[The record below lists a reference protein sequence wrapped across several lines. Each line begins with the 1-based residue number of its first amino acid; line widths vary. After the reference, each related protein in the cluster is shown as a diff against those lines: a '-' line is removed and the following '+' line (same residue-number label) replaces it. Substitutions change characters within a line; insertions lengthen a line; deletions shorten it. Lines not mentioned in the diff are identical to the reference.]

1 MRGSDEFSE
10 CLSFWNA
17 LSCRAA
23 GIAPG
28 YAELAD
34 LRFALD
40 TGWAIEPPIY
50 VYQEVG
56 WRPYYH
62 ILLRRGEHQVLLS
75 LPESEALRRFL
86 EEHGIQLELHPARGR
101 ARPSQ
106 PKPSRGGNNDL

>member
-1 MRGSDEFSE
+1 MRMQGSEEFSE
-10 CLSFWNA
+10 CLSFWNT
-17 LSCRAA
+17 LGYRAE
-23 GIAPG
+23 GVEPG

-50 VYQEVG
+50 VYHEAG

-62 ILLRRGEHQVLLS
+62 ILLRRGERQVLLS

-86 EEHGIQLELHPARGR
+86 EEQGIQMEPRPARGR
-101 ARPSQ
+101 S
-106 PKPSRGGNNDL
+106 KPSRGDRRG